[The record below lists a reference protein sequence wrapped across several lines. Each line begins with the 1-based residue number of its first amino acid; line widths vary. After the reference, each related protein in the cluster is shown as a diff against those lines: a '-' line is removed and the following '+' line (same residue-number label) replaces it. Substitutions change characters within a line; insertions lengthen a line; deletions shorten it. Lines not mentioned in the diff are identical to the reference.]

1 VSLDLPRRL
10 TREETDVLA
19 IPIGISRNEF
29 VLTKLSGLRSLPG
42 LLITD
47 GELREWPIEGF
58 FKHENRLYL
67 YGPYLQ
73 GTFLAALMQKP
84 YKAVLPFLIR
94 LAQALM
100 LLKRKEVTIDF
111 LQTDSV
117 YFPDSGGVLFL
128 PTALMK
134 EVCNL
139 QPLEHK
145 LRVFECINH
154 PDLRDPEKRVSF
166 SLGVLLYHAIRGE
179 YPFRAE
185 TEEEIHNRIRHA
197 RLLPLSLIEPGF
209 REELSSKIMAALA
222 RGEAPSP
229 TLEQWSEILQSCERE
244 GLYRDIGAAERERIE
259 RLAEKE
265 RKKAAKAYHRQ
276 VFWQKHWKTVAI
288 VAAVV
293 IVSGV
298 VAASLLKNILAPRVT
313 RGYSPRQ
320 VVEAFYTSMNDLDHT
335 TMEDCVVDG
344 AGKAVIREVINL
356 YVLSRVS
363 LGYGGR
369 SNIVPANVWDEQG
382 RPALAPP
389 QTVYGVTD
397 LQIVQERGEPDPVFR
412 VSYTKWMPVPQEE
425 TDTGSSGSSGGP
437 AANEGAPTYSSQRIS
452 ERVYLRQD
460 RHDWVIYRF
469 QQLDT
474 P

>member
-1 VSLDLPRRL
+1 
-10 TREETDVLA
+10 
-19 IPIGISRNEF
+19 
-29 VLTKLSGLRSLPG
+29 
-42 LLITD
+42 
-47 GELREWPIEGF
+47 
-58 FKHENRLYL
+58 
-67 YGPYLQ
+67 
-73 GTFLAALMQKP
+73 M
-84 YKAVLPFLIR
+84 
-94 LAQALM
+94 
-100 LLKRKEVTIDF
+100 
-111 LQTDSV
+111 
-117 YFPDSGGVLFL
+117 
-128 PTALMK
+128 
-134 EVCNL
+134 
-139 QPLEHK
+139 
-145 LRVFECINH
+145 
-154 PDLRDPEKRVSF
+154 
-166 SLGVLLYHAIRGE
+166 
-179 YPFRAE
+179 
-185 TEEEIHNRIRHA
+185 
-197 RLLPLSLIEPGF
+197 
-209 REELSSKIMAALA
+209 
-222 RGEAPSP
+222 
-229 TLEQWSEILQSCERE
+229 
-244 GLYRDIGAAERERIE
+244 
-259 RLAEKE
+259 
-265 RKKAAKAYHRQ
+265 
-276 VFWQKHWKTVAI
+276 AI

-344 AGKAVIREVINL
+344 AGKAVIREVINI

-363 LGYGGR
+363 LGYEGR
-369 SNIVPANVWDEQG
+369 SHIVPANVWDEQG
-382 RPALAPP
+382 RPALTPP